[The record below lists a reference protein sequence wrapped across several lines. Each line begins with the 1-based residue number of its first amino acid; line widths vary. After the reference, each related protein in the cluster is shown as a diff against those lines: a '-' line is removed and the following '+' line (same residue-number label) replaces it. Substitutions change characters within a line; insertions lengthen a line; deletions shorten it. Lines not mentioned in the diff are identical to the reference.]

1 MVDRG
6 DLQAN
11 EKVDNVHQNDYTRN
25 DPQLNNG
32 LETISHSFVDLNIND
47 KVDIN
52 ELYVSWSSRD
62 QKTSSSDLES
72 ETEDEVLFIKKL
84 TQLRQF
90 KW

>member
-11 EKVDNVHQNDYTRN
+11 EKVDNVHQNDYTRS
-25 DPQLNNG
+25 DPQPNNG

-52 ELYVSWSSRD
+52 ELYVS
-62 QKTSSSDLES
+62 
-72 ETEDEVLFIKKL
+72 
-84 TQLRQF
+84 
-90 KW
+90 